1 MSYTALVTDQYDEMR
16 RFYGE
21 KLGFPVVEAWDRDNA
36 RGVRFDIDGMRLE
49 LLDNKRER
57 RQLTL
62 GQPADRFHVVV
73 EVDDVDA
80 TWRKL
85 NIGVPAPTTV
95 SWGARLFQL
104 RDPDGVAVTFLQWLE
119 SGRSVSESIRGKVS
133 TGTNRGQHFTQLDWA
148 REQFIEKLEID
159 PFPGTLN
166 LVLDDPDSKAAW
178 SALRDTPGVRI
189 DKPAGDTGHC
199 EARCYRV
206 RVAGRIDGAIVLPEV
221 GSDLQNQIQIIAP
234 IGLRNELEIRDGDEI
249 VLELAQ
255 AGSPPVTEESVE

>member
-1 MSYTALVTDQYDEMR
+1 MSYVALVTDQYDEMR

-36 RGVRFDIDGMRLE
+36 RGVRFDINGMRLE

-57 RQLTL
+57 RPRTL

-80 TWRKL
+80 AWQKL
-85 NIGVPAPTTV
+85 DIDAPVPETV

-104 RDPDGVAVTFLQWLE
+104 RDPDGVAVTFLQWLA
-119 SGRSVSESIRGKVS
+119 SRTGVPESIHGKVS
-133 TGTNRGQHFTQLDWA
+133 SGTNRGQQFTQLDWA
-148 REQFIEKLEID
+148 RAQFIEKLEID

-166 LVLDDPDSKAAW
+166 LVLDDPDSQAAW
-178 SALRDTPGVRI
+178 SALRNTSGIRI
-189 DKPAGDTGHC
+189 DNPGDGPDDC

-206 RVAGRIDGAIVLPEV
+206 RIADRFDGAIVLPEV
-221 GSDLQNQIQIIAP
+221 QRYPQNKIEIIAP
-234 IGLRNELEIRDGDEI
+234 IGLRSELEIADGEDI
-249 VLELAQ
+249 VLEITPAVTGGT
-255 AGSPPVTEESVE
+255 AG